1 MIEAT
6 VQRLAVLGYQE
17 EIIVGII
24 VLYHRSWT
32 EFLGL
37 IINKPSSGVGIE
49 MLRNFVEKL
58 LFSYE
63 LLFNQVC

>member
-6 VQRLAVLGYQE
+6 VQRLAVLGHQE

-24 VLYHRSWT
+24 VLYHRSRT

-49 MLRNFVEKL
+49 ILRNFVEKL
-58 LFSYE
+58 LFSCE